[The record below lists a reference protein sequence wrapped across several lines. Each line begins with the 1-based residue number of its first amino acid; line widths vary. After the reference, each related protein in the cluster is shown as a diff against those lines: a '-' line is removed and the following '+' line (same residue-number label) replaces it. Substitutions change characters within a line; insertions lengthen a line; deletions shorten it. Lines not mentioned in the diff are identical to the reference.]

1 MFWAPPGGGLEEG
14 ETFEQAALREASEEL
29 GMTRLSLT
37 LMWEQMRD
45 FVYIDH
51 PGRQQERF
59 FHVKGDLA
67 DLLATVQ
74 EIHRRESI
82 LETRW
87 WTLAD
92 LVSTKMLSFHLNSL
106 EVRRFVNSQRM
117 SWADSLTSLN

>member
-1 MFWAPPGGGLEEG
+1 
-14 ETFEQAALREASEEL
+14 
-29 GMTRLSLT
+29 
-37 LMWEQMRD
+37 MWEQMRD